1 MTLRSLRAL
10 SVLCGLMLLASCSL
24 PSGSPT
30 ASSPTLSLVTVNPNA
45 SATPTPFQPVV
56 ESFTPLPTL
65 TFLPSLT
72 PLPTLT
78 PSVTPSPTP
87 TLTAT
92 TAPPSAP
99 ETDQA
104 PPPVPTSSR
113 PQYTFYVLFDY
124 FGHQL
129 AVDETIRYT
138 NQTGITMFDLV
149 LAVEPNLTP
158 NSFSLE
164 TLFLDGVTPA
174 YTLDGHR
181 MTITLPQ
188 ALSPGGAV
196 NLSMR
201 YRLAIP
207 PKSSN
212 HPYGYLSYQANLTE
226 AAINPPAPAQASV
239 RLLDEVPYQSDR
251 NGERYRVL
259 ERRYAIFPE
268 RSGQLTIPAMQL
280 SGRLIERPSDRLW
293 QPTVRGRRV
302 QVESKPLTLDISP
315 RPASFTGDHWL
326 PARRIMLSQ
335 QIPDNGE
342 LHVGEPITRT
352 VIVDAIGL
360 EENMLEEPVWPDLP
374 ATRIYPDQPQGISR
388 DDGEWV
394 LGHKEFRYA
403 IVPEQAGELVLPEI
417 RLDWWDTVNHRQRTA
432 MLPEHRV
439 NVLPSE
445 LGPAVSLPPPT
456 ADVLNKLPG
465 GVQAESMALSGDA
478 LYWKISTAVF
488 ALLWL
493 LTLVFYVRRSR
504 ATENLAD
511 PHDSGSPDEREL
523 LKRFQ
528 AVCEK
533 GDATAARKDF
543 ARWIRNYAPMEL
555 RGSMRDFGAACGDR
569 ALQVSIA
576 ELDSCG
582 FADETNSD
590 WKGEALWRAFKG
602 WQARSTRSTTDDI
615 GDKPDLYA
623 H

>member
-1 MTLRSLRAL
+1 MGFS
-10 SVLCGLMLLASCSL
+10 
-24 PSGSPT
+24 
-30 ASSPTLSLVTVNPNA
+30 
-45 SATPTPFQPVV
+45 
-56 ESFTPLPTL
+56 
-65 TFLPSLT
+65 
-72 PLPTLT
+72 
-78 PSVTPSPTP
+78 
-87 TLTAT
+87 
-92 TAPPSAP
+92 
-99 ETDQA
+99 
-104 PPPVPTSSR
+104 
-113 PQYTFYVLFDY
+113 
-124 FGHQL
+124 QL
-129 AVDETIRYT
+129 QKRVYS
-138 NQTGITMFDLV
+138 LV
-149 LAVEPNLTP
+149 LAVFLLLAFSAAQAAGVTAKLDR
-158 NSFSLE
+158 NSAVVGETVTLVLE
-164 TLFLDGVTPA
+164 TSDTNQSLDADFSALQADFDVLNRRSETQMSFVNGNQTASVR
-174 YTLDGHR
+174 LV
-181 MTITLPQ
+181 ITLEPKREGELVIP
-188 ALSPGGAV
+188 ALRFPGA
-196 NLSMR
+196 
-201 YRLAIP
+201 
-207 PKSSN
+207 SSN
-212 HPYGYLSYQANLTE
+212 PVTLQVSAAPTLAPGEAEPVFIEVTVQPGEGPYYVHSQISLMVRIFYQANLTE

>member
-1 MTLRSLRAL
+1 MEKMGFS
-10 SVLCGLMLLASCSL
+10 
-24 PSGSPT
+24 
-30 ASSPTLSLVTVNPNA
+30 
-45 SATPTPFQPVV
+45 
-56 ESFTPLPTL
+56 
-65 TFLPSLT
+65 
-72 PLPTLT
+72 
-78 PSVTPSPTP
+78 
-87 TLTAT
+87 
-92 TAPPSAP
+92 
-99 ETDQA
+99 
-104 PPPVPTSSR
+104 
-113 PQYTFYVLFDY
+113 
-124 FGHQL
+124 QL
-129 AVDETIRYT
+129 QKRVYS
-138 NQTGITMFDLV
+138 LV
-149 LAVEPNLTP
+149 LAVFLLLAFSAAQAAGVTAKLDR
-158 NSFSLE
+158 NSAVVGETVTLVLE
-164 TLFLDGVTPA
+164 TSDTNQSLDADFSALQADFDVLNRRSETQMSFVNGNQTASVR
-174 YTLDGHR
+174 LV
-181 MTITLPQ
+181 ITLEPKREGELVIP
-188 ALSPGGAV
+188 ALRFPGA
-196 NLSMR
+196 
-201 YRLAIP
+201 
-207 PKSSN
+207 SSN
-212 HPYGYLSYQANLTE
+212 PVTLQVSAAPTLAPGEAEPVFIEVTVQPGEGPYYVHSQISLMVRIFYQANLTE